1 MSENGSP
8 SNANLLFA
16 PLGKV
21 SDNPT
26 SYSPE
31 SLFPILRSTNRS
43 QLLGF
48 SLQQPLFMG
57 VDIWNAYEVSW
68 LGKRAKPELA
78 IAKIQ
83 VPANSPAIFESKSLK
98 LYLNSLNY
106 LQVGSIAEVQALITK
121 DLSSVAQAPVQV
133 QLMSPDDWRHIRLT
147 QPVGTC
153 LDRLDLEINPSDTP
167 NLLWLSADFQSAPVA
182 EVLFSNLL
190 RSNCPV
196 TGQPDWATIFIDYAG
211 PQIAQEG
218 LLRYLISFRH
228 HQEFHE
234 HCVEKIF
241 CELTAQCRPSKLT
254 VYARYTRRGGVDINP
269 FRTNS
274 SGPWPEN
281 HRLPRQ

>member
-1 MSENGSP
+1 
-8 SNANLLFA
+8 
-16 PLGKV
+16 
-21 SDNPT
+21 
-26 SYSPE
+26 
-31 SLFPILRSTNRS
+31 
-43 QLLGF
+43 
-48 SLQQPLFMG
+48 MG

-133 QLMSPDDWRHIRLT
+133 QLMSPDDWRHIRLS
-147 QPVGTC
+147 QPMGTC
-153 LDRLDLEINPSDTP
+153 LDRLDLEINPSNTP

-241 CELTAQCRPSKLT
+241 CEITAQCRPSKLT